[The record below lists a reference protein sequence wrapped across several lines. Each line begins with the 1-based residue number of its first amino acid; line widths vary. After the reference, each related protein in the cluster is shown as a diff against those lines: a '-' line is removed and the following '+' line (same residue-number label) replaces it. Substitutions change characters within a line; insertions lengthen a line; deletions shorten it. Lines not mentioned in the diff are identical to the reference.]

1 MGRPRKHERPLPDQA
16 ADDLRAAI
24 LQGRLKEGERLHQMA
39 LARRLGVSSIPLRE
53 ALRQLEAEGFV
64 TLEPYHGAVV
74 RTMTPEELHDL
85 TETRLALEALALR
98 SALPH
103 LTPELV
109 DQAIH
114 VRDGM
119 VAATDPREVHE
130 AHLVLLDILYA
141 SAERP
146 HLLHLLRE
154 VVSRAQR
161 YYPVYKQVL
170 GTLPDGLPTL
180 LAYLQACRRKDLAEA
195 NRLLE
200 TRLRATTEACGAWL
214 RQRAQASAPD
224 AEGRP

>member
-103 LTPELV
+103 LTPERV
-109 DQAIH
+109 DEAIEL
-114 VRDGM
+114 RNAM
-119 VAATDPREVHE
+119 VAAEDPREVHR
-130 AHLVLLDILYA
+130 AHLALLEALYGPA
-141 SAERP
+141 ARP
-146 HLLHLLRE
+146 HLLNLLRE

-161 YYPVYKQVL
+161 YYPVYKRVL
-170 GTLPDGLPTL
+170 GTLPEGLPTL
-180 LAYLQACRRKDLAEA
+180 LEYLQACRRGDLEA
-195 NRLLE
+195 ATQFLE
-200 TRLRATTEACGAWL
+200 TRLRATTEACGQWL
-214 RQRAQASAPD
+214 RHRSAET
-224 AEGRP
+224 EGRP

>member
-1 MGRPRKHERPLPDQA
+1 MARPRKHERPLPEQA
-16 ADDLRAAI
+16 ADELRAAI
-24 LQGRLKEGERLHQMA
+24 LQGRLREGEHLHQMA
-39 LARRLGVSSIPLRE
+39 LARQLGVSSIPLRE

-74 RTMTPEELHDL
+74 RAMTPEELHDL

-103 LTPELV
+103 LAAERV
-109 DQAIH
+109 DEAIR

-119 VAATDPREVHE
+119 VAAADPQEVHR
-130 AHLVLLDILYA
+130 AHLALLDLLYGP
-141 SAERP
+141 AERP
-146 HLLHLLRE
+146 HLLNLLRE

-170 GTLPDGLPTL
+170 GTLPEGLPTL
-180 LAYLQACRRKDLAEA
+180 LEYLQACRRKDLDAA
-195 NRLLE
+195 TQLLE

-214 RQRAQASAPD
+214 RRRAR
-224 AEGRP
+224 EGRP